1 VGGGHPHLDV
11 CYILSRHSR
20 RILRTDEAIAG
31 CLSTPTGFT
40 VAGQDLDTDMPHSQ
54 NFHLQ
59 NAFKPASQTKHMR
72 SEKDESE
79 QFQQNHEP
87 LDFSASSAAVDPK
100 DAAQD
105 VSESQKTGRHSYTDN
120 ATFTDE
126 RLQRTNPECPGY
138 ADAIDTDDEDDPRSY
153 ASLNDLNRYFKVVEP
168 DEKSPT
174 TTSLKSDQRK
184 TDAQLD
190 LQEWGRRI
198 GLTVY
203 EIDHALQLFKQT
215 DDEHRQ
221 NNNALILAA
230 LTIVANKE
238 WSNIPQKIIQPRRQH
253 LADGFDSVVARDDMT
268 STFEEIRTGLG
279 ISTSEIKSAR
289 KYINKLA

>member
-1 VGGGHPHLDV
+1 
-11 CYILSRHSR
+11 
-20 RILRTDEAIAG
+20 
-31 CLSTPTGFT
+31 
-40 VAGQDLDTDMPHSQ
+40 
-54 NFHLQ
+54 
-59 NAFKPASQTKHMR
+59 MR

-79 QFQQNHEP
+79 QFQKNHEP

-105 VSESQKTGRHSYTDN
+105 ASEAQKKGRHTYTGN
-120 ATFTDE
+120 ATFTE
-126 RLQRTNPECPGY
+126 KRLVRTNPECPGF
-138 ADAIDTDDEDDPRSY
+138 ADAIDLDDEDDPRSY
-153 ASLNDLNRYFKVVEP
+153 KSLNDLNRYFKVVESD
-168 DEKSPT
+168 DESPT
-174 TTSLKSDQRK
+174 TKSVKADQRK

-190 LQEWGRRI
+190 LQEWGHRI
-198 GLTVY
+198 GLTQY
-203 EIDHALQLFKQT
+203 EITQALQLFEQT

-238 WSNIPQKIIQPRRQH
+238 SSNIPQKIIQPRRQH
-253 LADGFDSVVARDDMT
+253 LADGFENVVARDDMA

-289 KYINKLA
+289 KYINELP